1 MRGRTSSWGAG
12 QVHDAGQTV
21 GAAAGNP
28 AFDRARAVRT
38 VAAMSGSAE
47 ECADLLAM
55 LGLSAQDGVSPV
67 ERAS

>member
-1 MRGRTSSWGAG
+1 VRGRQSVFGAG

-28 AFDRARAVRT
+28 AGERARAART
-38 VAAMSGSAE
+38 VAAMSVDAVE
-47 ECADLLAM
+47 AARLLAM
-55 LGLSAQDGVSPV
+55 LGLSAQDGVSSV

>member
-12 QVHDAGQTV
+12 QVHDGGQTV

-28 AFDRARAVRT
+28 AAVRARAVWT
-38 VAAMSGSAE
+38 VAAMSASAE

-55 LGLSAQDGVSPV
+55 LGLSVQDVLSS

>member
-1 MRGRTSSWGAG
+1 MRGRATAFVAG
-12 QVHDAGQTV
+12 QVHDVGQTV

-28 AFDRARAVRT
+28 AVERARAVWT
-38 VAAMSGSAE
+38 VASMSGSAE

-55 LGLSAQDGVSPV
+55 LGLSVQDVLSS

>member
-1 MRGRTSSWGAG
+1 MRGRVTAFGAG

-28 AFDRARAVRT
+28 GSERARAART
-38 VAAMSGSAE
+38 VAAMAVDAA
-47 ECADLLAM
+47 ECAELLAA
-55 LGLSAQDGVSPV
+55 LGLSAQDGVSSV

>member
-1 MRGRTSSWGAG
+1 MRGRNTAWGAG
-12 QVHDAGQTV
+12 QVHDCGQTV

-28 AFDRARAVRT
+28 AGERARAVWT

-47 ECADLLAM
+47 ECADLLGM
-55 LGLSAQDGVSPV
+55 LGLSVQDVLSV